1 MRIIF
6 LLLLSLHFLPD
17 LHSQAGPDQRYRLLK
32 SAGPVQ
38 SKNYYL
44 LTLFEQE
51 AAVKGMLEKD
61 NELRKIVQTKRDALQ
76 HALTECQNRAVCYT
90 GVLKFSDSEIQA
102 VSDRLMA
109 LYKDNNAL
117 GRLVADHLQP
127 SGAYILFNN
136 LSSAA
141 LLAKAWEQDARG
153 INFTIGVYGEGEK
166 PNYPNIDSI
175 SFDVRKGSYGMF
187 MHTAATVIEGESRDA
202 ALFFSIPL
210 TAALRF
216 LEVNERMQAGD
227 FEPMEETENK
237 AAVDE
242 IPNVNWSS
250 YPYSVILIPGSGPG
264 DAATALSA
272 EAMLRL
278 RLGVLQYKKGMAP
291 FIVVS
296 GGKVH
301 PYKTKYNEAYE
312 MKKYLT
318 GVLNIPEKAVIIEPH
333 ARHTTTNL
341 RNCVRLIYRY
351 GMPFDK
357 PGLTSTSRGHSF
369 MISNLLVARCR
380 KELGMTP
387 FKPGDRLSETEAAF
401 FPLVEALHI
410 NPTEPMDP

>member
-6 LLLLSLHFLPD
+6 LLLLFIHFFPD
-17 LHSQAGPDQRYRLLK
+17 LQSQATPNQQYRLLK
-32 SAGPVQ
+32 SADQVQ

-51 AAVKGMLEKD
+51 TAVKDLLEKD
-61 NELRKIVQTKRDALQ
+61 TELRKILHAKRDSLKNAL
-76 HALTECQNRAVCYT
+76 AGCQNEAFCYT
-90 GVLKFSDSEIQA
+90 RVLKFSEAEIKA
-102 VSDRLMA
+102 VGDRLMA
-109 LYKDNNAL
+109 LYKNDNAL
-117 GRLVADHLQP
+117 DRLLKDHLRP
-127 SGAYILFNN
+127 SGVYILFNN
-136 LSSAA
+136 LSSAE

-153 INFTIGVYGEGEK
+153 INFTIGVYAEGAK
-166 PNYPNIDSI
+166 ANYPNIDSI
-175 SFDVRKGSYGMF
+175 SFDVKQRFYGMF
-187 MHTAATVIEGESRDA
+187 VHTAATVIEGESKDA

-237 AAVDE
+237 AAVQE
-242 IPNVNWSS
+242 VRNINWDR
-250 YPYSVILIPGSGPG
+250 YPYSVILIPGAGPN
-264 DAATALSA
+264 DPATALSG

-278 RLGVLQYKKGMAP
+278 RLGALQYKKGMAP
-291 FIVVS
+291 FMVVS

-312 MKKYLT
+312 MKKFLT
-318 GVLNIPEKAVIIEPH
+318 GTLGVPEKAVIIEPH

-357 PGLTSTSRGHSF
+357 PALTSTSRGQSF
-369 MISNLLVARCR
+369 MISNLLVARCQ

-387 FKPGDRLSETEAAF
+387 FKPGTRLSETEVVF
-401 FPLVEALHI
+401 FPLIEALHI